1 MTDQTR
7 LSAAKQILAIHN
19 TNTTLAAL
27 LRAGVAYMDPGTS
40 RIMVPTTDGPRE
52 LSWDDI
58 EDVAA
63 QFAET
68 VTHAQRQEANRMTD
82 QTRRSA
88 AKRTVFNHNTNT
100 TLAALLWAW
109 VAYMDPGTS
118 RIMVPCTDGP
128 RELAWDDIED
138 VAVQFAD
145 GDTS

>member
-7 LSAAKQILAIHN
+7 LSAAKQILANHN
-19 TNTTLAAL
+19 TNMTLAAL
-27 LRAGVAYMDPGTS
+27 LWAWVAHMDPGTS

-88 AKRTVFNHNTNT
+88 AKRTVFNHNM
-100 TLAALLWAW
+100 TLAALLRAG

-118 RIMVPCTDGP
+118 LIMVPCTDGP